1 MSKDK
6 KEGNKKKSI
15 KSILKTF
22 KTIKH
27 NNKILKKLKNET
39 N

>member
-15 KSILKTF
+15 KSILK
-22 KTIKH
+22 
-27 NNKILKKLKNET
+27 KLKNET